1 MQRNICERTFGKTL
15 RSGNYDPGN
24 TRGNLSILAPVRFNE
39 IFGLMAWIHRVR
51 KNPRPVPEPTVQW
64 SRYNERKYPR
74 YANIGRVPDHLR
86 RAGRKR
92 VRKRLGAHVPSICIP
107 SRCAICI
114 RRNLH
119 PAYILAM
126 ETSGV
131 SRPVDRKKFGYRY
144 ILLTLVSSSHRYAY
158 DCLLKGYG
166 LREGEGSPEKVL
178 DVEIIY

>member
-1 MQRNICERTFGKTL
+1 
-15 RSGNYDPGN
+15 
-24 TRGNLSILAPVRFNE
+24 
-39 IFGLMAWIHRVR
+39 MAWIHRVR
-51 KNPRPVPEPTVQW
+51 KNLCPIPEPTVQW

-86 RAGRKR
+86 RAERKKGSKKTGRTCSEH
-92 VRKRLGAHVPSICIP
+92 LHT
-107 SRCAICI
+107 SRCTICI

-166 LREGEGSPEKVL
+166 LKEGEGGPEKVL